1 MQSSLIGKIEK
12 AKLYAQEKD
21 RITFSELSVKFRGE
35 NDNYDT
41 GYRDGK
47 WHCSCNF
54 FSTWGLCSHTM
65 ALQKI
70 LADMLPSEA
79 LETQYEITHQ

>member
-12 AKLYAQEKD
+12 ANRYAQETD
-21 RITFSELSVKFRGE
+21 RITFNELAVKFRGD
-35 NDNYDT
+35 NDSYNT

-47 WHCSCNF
+47 WQCSCHF

-65 ALQKI
+65 ALQKV
-70 LADMLPSEA
+70 LGDMLPAEA
-79 LETQYEITHQ
+79 QTPHHEITR